1 MLVPFL
7 ANISDKMKIWEQSH
21 YQGRSDGLSRFGQR
35 DYERQ
40 QSILVSNFEG
50 DIKVKRRKGR
60 DMHPSIVYISGKRFS
75 NTNWKE
81 RWRKLNIIWVRI
93 NPGKETPG
101 GAKERYKE
109 KYDKEER
116 DIWTY

>member
-1 MLVPFL
+1 MPFL
-7 ANISDKMKIWEQSH
+7 AKISERMKLWEQSH
-21 YQGRSDGLSRFGQR
+21 YQGRSDGWTKFGQK
-35 DYERQ
+35 DYNRQ
-40 QSILVSNFEG
+40 QSILVSKFDG
-50 DIKVKRRKGR
+50 VVVKVKRRKGE

-101 GAKERYKE
+101 GAKEKYKE

-116 DIWTY
+116 DLWTY